1 MLQKFMEA
9 VQAWITEHV
18 VPVMNKLTSTYWFG
32 VISDAVLYIVPFS
45 MVSAI
50 PSLWNII
57 RRFVPTL
64 PDLSPLT
71 TFSFG
76 LVACSWRLSFR
87 TTSRLRKI
95 ARTVA

>member
-57 RRFVPTL
+57 RRFC
-64 PDLSPLT
+64 PDAPRS
-71 TFSFG
+71 
-76 LVACSWRLSFR
+76 VAAHDVQLR
-87 TTSRLRKI
+87 SRWPVHGVYHSAQR
-95 ARTVA
+95 RG

>member
-1 MLQKFMEA
+1 MMQKFMEA

-71 TFSFG
+71 
-76 LVACSWRLSFR
+76 LACLWRLSFR

-95 ARTVA
+95 ARTAA